1 MERMIKVRIFGR
13 EKVEEVTLQE
23 AERILENIHNDPV
36 GGLVVDV
43 KTGKVIWQIGPE
55 VEEIKILEQWLG
67 GG

>member
-1 MERMIKVRIFGR
+1 MERTIKVHTLGK

-23 AERILENIHNDPV
+23 AERLLENVYNDPV

-43 KTGKVIWQIGPE
+43 RTGEVIWQIGPE
-55 VEEIKILEQWLG
+55 VEEIRILEQWLG

>member
-1 MERMIKVRIFGR
+1 MERMIKIHILGK
-13 EKVEEVTLQE
+13 EEVEEVTLQE
-23 AERILENIHNDPV
+23 AERILENIQNDPI

-43 KTGKVIWQIGPE
+43 KTGKVIWQIGPD